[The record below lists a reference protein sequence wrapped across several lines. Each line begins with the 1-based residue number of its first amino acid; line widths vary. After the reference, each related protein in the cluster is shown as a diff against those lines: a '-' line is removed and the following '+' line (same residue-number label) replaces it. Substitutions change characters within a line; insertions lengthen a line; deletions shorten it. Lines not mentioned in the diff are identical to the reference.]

1 MTTIPRDQLHAQE
14 EMLSLLI
21 VVFGE
26 SILHDVFAMHTIEMI
41 PKSMILLVNVV
52 CCYTSS
58 ATQAKQWC
66 INVLRKTLQ
75 VHQHINLSDNIR

>member
-14 EMLSLLI
+14 EMLSLFI

-41 PKSMILLVNVV
+41 PKSMILTNYVV
-52 CCYTSS
+52 CCYT
-58 ATQAKQWC
+58 
-66 INVLRKTLQ
+66 N
-75 VHQHINLSDNIR
+75 

>member
-14 EMLSLLI
+14 EMLSLFI

-41 PKSMILLVNVV
+41 PKSMILPNNVV
-52 CCYTSS
+52 CCYT
-58 ATQAKQWC
+58 
-66 INVLRKTLQ
+66 N
-75 VHQHINLSDNIR
+75 